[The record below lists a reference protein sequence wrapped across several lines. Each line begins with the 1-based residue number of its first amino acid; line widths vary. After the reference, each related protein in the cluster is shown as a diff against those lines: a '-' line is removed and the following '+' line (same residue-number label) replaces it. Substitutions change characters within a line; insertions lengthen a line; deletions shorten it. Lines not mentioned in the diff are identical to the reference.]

1 MQIQEETGDR
11 HNSPRFCVFQF
22 ISLFIFFYL
31 EKSWATVSSKKNA
44 GSMTTAVK
52 SSFNNLEE
60 FLPSSDVT
68 EPTFNISDDTTKDE
82 IVNITESVLT
92 AIASDC
98 LEDSCTY
105 SENIKTSAMSSLET
119 RWLEINSKKNSTSI
133 KSVLE
138 TSFSD
143 FEKLLP
149 TPDFIARTGNIT
161 DNTTL
166 DDLKAV
172 VEEFWKDLNDE
183 CKDGN
188 CGMED
193 SVKTS
198 SISSLGSYKD
208 YYYIQEE
215 GLYII
220 RSTNYQLILHI
231 TQILDQNLIQKML
244 VPKNILVR
252 KFLG

>member
-1 MQIQEETGDR
+1 M
-11 HNSPRFCVFQF
+11 S
-22 ISLFIFFYL
+22 
-31 EKSWATVSSKKNA
+31 
-44 GSMTTAVK
+44 TAVK

-82 IVNITESVLT
+82 IVNVTESVLT
-92 AIASDC
+92 ALATDC

-105 SENIKTSAMSSLET
+105 SEDIKTSAMSRLDA

-138 TSFSD
+138 TSFSG

-149 TPDFIARTGNIT
+149 TPDFTAGTGNIT

-166 DDLKAV
+166 DDLKAL
-172 VEEFWKDLNDE
+172 VEGFWKDINDE
-183 CKDGN
+183 CKDGV
-188 CGMED
+188 CGMDE

-198 SISSLGSYKD
+198 SISSLGNQKD
-208 YYYIQEE
+208 
-215 GLYII
+215 
-220 RSTNYQLILHI
+220 
-231 TQILDQNLIQKML
+231 
-244 VPKNILVR
+244 
-252 KFLG
+252 